1 MKAGS
6 RKLWAVLLT
15 LMISILAT
23 GCANLESN
31 ELVIGDAGWDE
42 SVAVANLTKVLLG
55 DEVGAPTLCS
65 LSLAFYA

>member
-1 MKAGS
+1 MFPGGGCGS
-6 RKLWAVLLT
+6 GSPENSRFVL
-15 LMISILAT
+15 
-23 GCANLESN
+23 
-31 ELVIGDAGWDE
+31 GDIGWDE